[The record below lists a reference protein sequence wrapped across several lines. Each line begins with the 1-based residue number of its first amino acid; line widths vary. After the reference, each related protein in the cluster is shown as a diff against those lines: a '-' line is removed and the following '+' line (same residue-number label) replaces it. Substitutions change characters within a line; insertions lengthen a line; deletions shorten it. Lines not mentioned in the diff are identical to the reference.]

1 MKPSGLTLAF
11 LVVFMMAL
19 MYNSVE
25 AAPNPDADAEAMA
38 EAFANAIATGDAD
51 AIAGWGGW
59 LKKLGKVVMKVA
71 PGVIEEVSS

>member
-51 AIAGWGGW
+51 AIAKWGW
-59 LKKLGKVVMKVA
+59 LKKLGKVAMKVA
-71 PGVIEEVSS
+71 PGVIEELSS

>member
-11 LVVFMMAL
+11 LAVFMMAI

-25 AAPNPDADAEAMA
+25 AAAKPDADAEAMA

-51 AIAGWGGW
+51 AIAGWGSM
-59 LKKLGKVVMKVA
+59 LGKAASWLADKMGKR
-71 PGVIEEVSS
+71 